1 MFPSIRMPNPS
12 IGCNVVVGRVLK
24 EYWPQHA
31 VLDPLE
37 ATSPTGVPLGVGA
50 AVFGLDSRLVAIGDV
65 ATIAATALLAPLLV
79 L

>member
-12 IGCNVVVGRVLK
+12 IGFRCSCRRVLN
-24 EYWPQHA
+24 EFWPQHA
-31 VLDPLE
+31 VVDPLE

-50 AVFGLDSRLVAIGDV
+50 AVFGLDSRLMAIGDV